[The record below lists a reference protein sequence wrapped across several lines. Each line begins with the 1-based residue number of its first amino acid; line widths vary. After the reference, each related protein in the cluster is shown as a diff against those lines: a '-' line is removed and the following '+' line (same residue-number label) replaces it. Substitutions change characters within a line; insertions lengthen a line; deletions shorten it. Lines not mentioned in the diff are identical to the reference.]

1 MSEKSQ
7 KTEQPTQRRIE
18 KARRE
23 GQFFSARQF
32 LGAVQYLAFVA
43 IISAWGTSWFRDFL
57 NLTRSAMKRSFA
69 ADLGPGDLVVL
80 SRDLLMKT
88 FLPLV
93 EGGAV
98 LTVLVLALQLGST
111 KMGLSVKKLT
121 PDFKR
126 LSPLSKLRQLPR
138 QNIPAL
144 VQAVVMLPIFGSA
157 IYFIAR
163 DNFEAFLG
171 LPLRGLTAGIQLAGA
186 SIQNLLWKACGA
198 FLVFGLVDLV
208 RQRRLY
214 TKDLRMSKQEIRDE
228 VRELEGNPQIKARIR
243 RLRRDLLRRKMMR
256 EVPTATA
263 VIVNPTHFAVALRY
277 TMHSMAAPVVVAKGK
292 NYLALR
298 IRQMAIEHQVPI
310 VENPP
315 LAQALYKNA
324 EVGQEIPGDLYRAVA
339 EVLAYIYRLMHGRLP
354 A

>member
-1 MSEKSQ
+1 MSERSQ

-23 GQFFSARQF
+23 GQFLSARHF
-32 LGAVQYLAFVA
+32 LGALQYLAFVA
-43 IISAWGTSWFRDFL
+43 LVSVCGADWFRNFL
-57 NLTRSAMKRSFA
+57 KLTRAVLKQSFTA
-69 ADLGPGDLVVL
+69 ELGPGDLVVL
-80 SRDLLMKT
+80 SRDLLLRA
-88 FLPLV
+88 FLPLL
-93 EGGAV
+93 EGGAL

-121 PDFKR
+121 PDLKR
-126 LSPLSKLRQLPR
+126 LSPLSKLRQMPR
-138 QNIPAL
+138 QNIPAFI
-144 VQAVVMLPIFGSA
+144 QAVVMLPLFCAA
-157 IYFIAR
+157 IYMIAR

-171 LPLRGLTAGIQLAGA
+171 LPLRGLSAGIQLAGA
-186 SIQNLLWKACGA
+186 SIQDLLWKACGA
-198 FLVFGLVDLV
+198 FMVFGLIDLV

-228 VRELEGNPQIKARIR
+228 IRELEGNPQVKARIR

-277 TMHSMAAPVVVAKGK
+277 TMNSMAAPIVVAKGK

-298 IRQMAIEHQVPI
+298 IRQVAMEHEIPI

-354 A
+354 T